1 MGVLILLIYENKD
14 LKMYVTNNLLL
25 VLKGDNIVKDVY
37 FEDPSMVED
46 LILEV
51 KESLYTKKVIRG

>member
-1 MGVLILLIYENKD
+1 MLIYENKD